1 MVPSLRFPGFEVEW
15 VKNKLGNLFG
25 IKSSSRV
32 HKHEWS
38 TKGVPF
44 FRTSDVVSFFNG
56 TKNKKAYIPFEL
68 YNSLSNKMGRVK
80 KNDLLVTGG
89 GSIGIPFL
97 IKNNEPLFFKD
108 ADLLWIQNINNLN
121 GYFIYSY
128 FVSESFRKYL
138 KGISHIGTI
147 AHYTIIQAK
156 KTPCFFPSLQ
166 EQQKI
171 ASFLSSVDDKI
182 SQLEKKKTLLE
193 TYKRGIMQKIFSQE
207 LRFKDENGQEFSE
220 WELTDLGSISD
231 IKIGEFVIKTK
242 QSPNGKFPVYNGGK
256 TETGYYDEYNNEG
269 DKVIISARG
278 ANAGYVNYEKNR
290 FWGGNSCYS
299 IKILNGNNTI
309 FFFQQIKHFQ
319 RKFTD
324 YQQAANIPSV
334 SKKDVAIFKVS
345 VPIKKEQQK
354 IASFLSS
361 IDNKIEITSTQL
373 EKTREFKKGLL
384 QQMFV

>member
-1 MVPSLRFPGFEVEW
+1 MVYHARH
-15 VKNKLGNLFG
+15 
-25 IKSSSRV
+25 IKEQS
-32 HKHEWS
+32 
-38 TKGVPF
+38 
-44 FRTSDVVSFFNG
+44 
-56 TKNKKAYIPFEL
+56 
-68 YNSLSNKMGRVK
+68 
-80 KNDLLVTGG
+80 
-89 GSIGIPFL
+89 
-97 IKNNEPLFFKD
+97 
-108 ADLLWIQNINNLN
+108 
-121 GYFIYSY
+121 
-128 FVSESFRKYL
+128 
-138 KGISHIGTI
+138 
-147 AHYTIIQAK
+147 AK
-156 KTPCFFPSLQ
+156 PQ
-166 EQQKI
+166 
-171 ASFLSSVDDKI
+171 
-182 SQLEKKKTLLE
+182 
-193 TYKRGIMQKIFSQE
+193 
-207 LRFKDENGQEFSE
+207 
-220 WELTDLGSISD
+220 
-231 IKIGEFVIKTK
+231 EFVIKTK
-242 QSPNGKFPVYNGGK
+242 QNPNGKFPVYNGGK

-334 SKKDVAIFKVS
+334 SKKDVAVFKVS

-361 IDNKIEITSTQL
+361 IDKKIEITSTQL